1 MTMYDSLKA
10 WLNLPI
16 IRRPFV
22 GYTGAGDKKFGNS
35 IDLTCYIDGSVKLV
49 TNREGSQV
57 ASSIQLYIAGQHVLH
72 VQDTITVADIQYEI
86 IAIHPFYRNGKKDMW
101 VVYI

>member
-10 WLNLPI
+10 WLNLPVT
-16 IRRPFV
+16 RKPFI
-22 GYTGAGDKKFGNS
+22 GYTGAGDKMFGDAIN
-35 IDLTCYIDGSVKLV
+35 LMCYIDGAVKLV

-57 ASSIQLYIAGQHVLH
+57 TSTIQLFIAGHNKLNL
-72 VQDTITVADIQYEI
+72 QDVFILASVDYDV